1 MNLTPRSTMVHGMKE
16 KQNGFEPMSNKMFGM
31 PGGIMETYSYPTP
44 VVDHVLYIDDLE
56 DCRIICLVC
65 RRSVWLSR
73 KKAFG

>member
-56 DCRIICLVC
+56 D
-65 RRSVWLSR
+65 
-73 KKAFG
+73 